1 MQQFFSKAMTFGPRI
16 LTPMNP
22 LPTGEIAAL
31 YAPVTLAATGGSPPY
46 TWGFISGG
54 IVAGL
59 TLSPGGVVS
68 GTPTTVGSSFGQVQV
83 TDSQGATSNAVP
95 CSLTTI
101 TAVTVFTSFLPAAT
115 QGTPYS
121 TTLVPG
127 PGAPPYLWSLAS
139 GTLPAG
145 LSLSSGGVISGTPT
159 NVETDTPVIQV
170 TDIFG
175 GVAQRSFS
183 LMVSAPST
191 AKPLGFNTTNLTYY
205 EPPQP
210 FINLFHSGGQ
220 SANNLL
226 IPGAQ
231 GGGSVASGW
240 ITQNGSGTGTKEE
253 GALQLDS
260 DGYVTSMTA
269 SPVPFGGQKFTQLV
283 CFLKLS
289 INNGNLPPGASF
301 LYPPGSYT
309 LQGQGAGTIAISGD
323 ASAWSGNG
331 STVTVNGSN
340 AFVSTSTSGTWSV
353 TFTANAALNPTACNL
368 QVKITANDPLVT
380 GNYLKAL
387 VCCET
392 ALLASYNGGTRYHP
406 RYLTMAQGFTGVR
419 FMKELNTENSENE
432 IFLVT
437 GPGASAT
444 SATLQAGFIGA
455 SLSAGVLTVVS
466 GVSFTG
472 SQTGSVLTV
481 TAIGT
486 GPVMVGLLYS
496 GSGVPSTSIITGQL
510 TGSAG
515 GTGTYSINNATTLGS
530 QTFTQNSPIDSYH
543 DTSAVNYLRPGM
555 QYTGP
560 GISAGATINSQ
571 LSGTTGG
578 AGTYAVSN
586 NTDSVPV
593 AIGMTVLGNWY
604 GYHNQ
609 VNKVVFSNGNIRL
622 VTFQYESNQI
632 TWSTPLTAAAT
643 GNVYL
648 APYSINWARRSLP
661 TNCFYSTANGAP
673 FELCFQLC
681 NLLGADAHM
690 NLNISQL
697 VNESGF
703 TATDFLSQF
712 NALALATLNV
722 LLRCSI
728 EPANET
734 WNSNYDSTA
743 MLYFVGLGMFPTH
756 GPVTN
761 FQLNR
766 NAYGRI
772 CALVA
777 QQSRIDWGGQFSR
790 CYPMMGGQWVQA
802 ITLQNSMDTA
812 YWFADSGQRASDFA
826 NYPIKVATVAPY
838 YGLTF
843 PPINQMCWL
852 GLQADLGLS
861 AYFAMKTS
869 NAFTVNFTGSV
880 SGGVLTVTAVTAPG
894 GLVPSQPYAGVGI
907 TAGAIINSQLTG
919 QPGKTGTYAVSN
931 GSDSTGSI
939 ALLQTIT
946 IPGQNSRGWV
956 VHSQDS
962 LAGYLAV
969 VGPGKTYPNMVLQA
983 YEGGFGAVDGTT
995 AAKVNFTASQSG
1007 TTLTVSAVTS
1017 PGIICPGYVFAG
1029 TGITVGSTINSQISG
1044 TPGGVGTY
1052 AVSNSQTIAS
1062 EAMTQAVWHDLSL
1075 NAMRDTRMQ
1084 TTLFDF
1090 QNWWSTNTSY
1100 TRDNMFYYFMLC
1112 EDNSASNG
1120 YGAAENFMQSFTFPG
1135 PNKWQ
1140 GLQNFINQ
1148 P

>member
-1 MQQFFSKAMTFGPRI
+1 MPAMWATKSVILPDGP
-16 LTPMNP
+16 
-22 LPTGEIAAL
+22 
-31 YAPVTLAATGGSPPY
+31 
-46 TWGFISGG
+46 
-54 IVAGL
+54 
-59 TLSPGGVVS
+59 
-68 GTPTTVGSSFGQVQV
+68 VQ
-83 TDSQGATSNAVP
+83 
-95 CSLTTI
+95 
-101 TAVTVFTSFLPAAT
+101 
-115 QGTPYS
+115 
-121 TTLVPG
+121 
-127 PGAPPYLWSLAS
+127 
-139 GTLPAG
+139 
-145 LSLSSGGVISGTPT
+145 
-159 NVETDTPVIQV
+159 
-170 TDIFG
+170 
-175 GVAQRSFS
+175 
-183 LMVSAPST
+183 
-191 AKPLGFNTTNLTYY
+191 KPLGFNTTNITYY

-210 FINLFHSGGQ
+210 FINLFHGGGQ

-231 GGGSVASGW
+231 GGGAVAGGW
-240 ITQNGSGTGTKEE
+240 ITQTSGGVGTKEE
-253 GALQLDS
+253 GALTIDA
-260 DGYVTSMTA
+260 DGYPTSMTA
-269 SPVPFGGQKFTQLV
+269 SPVPFGGQKFTQIAT
-283 CFLKLS
+283 FLKLS
-289 INNGNLPPGASF
+289 INNNNLPPGASF

-309 LQGQGAGTIAISGD
+309 LQGQGAGTIAITGD

-353 TFTANAALNPTACNL
+353 TFTANAGLSPTACNL
-368 QVKITANDPLVT
+368 AVKITATDPLAT
-380 GNYLKAL
+380 GNYLRAL

-392 ALLASYNGGTRYHP
+392 TLLASYNAGARYHP
-406 RYLTMAQGFTGVR
+406 RYLTMAQGFSAVR
-419 FMKELNTENSENE
+419 FMKQLNTENSENE
-432 IFLVT
+432 IFLTT
-437 GPGASAT
+437 GPGSSAT

-455 SLSAGVLTVVS
+455 SLSAGVLTVMS

-481 TAIGT
+481 TAIGA

-496 GSGVPSTSIITGQL
+496 GAGVPGTSIITGQL

-515 GTGTYSINNATTLGS
+515 STGTYSINNATTLGS

-555 QYTGP
+555 QYTGA
-560 GISAGATINSQ
+560 GVSAGATINSQ
-571 LSGTTGG
+571 LTGTTGG

-604 GYHNQ
+604 GVHNQ
-609 VNKVVFSNGNIRL
+609 VNKVFFSNGDIRL

-632 TWSTPLTAAAT
+632 TWSGGLSSAASA
-643 GNVYL
+643 NVYL
-648 APYSINWARRSLP
+648 APFVTTWARRPTP
-661 TNCFYSTANGAP
+661 TNCFYSTSLGIP
-673 FELCFQLC
+673 VELCWHLC
-681 NLLGADAHM
+681 NLLNADAHM
-690 NLNISQL
+690 CINGSQL
-697 VNESGF
+697 LNASGF
-703 TATDFLSQF
+703 TASDYLTSF
-712 NALALATLNV
+712 NASAMAGLNSN
-722 LLRCSI
+722 LRCGI
-728 EPANET
+728 QPFNEP
-734 WNSNYDSTA
+734 WNSLYDSTA
-743 MLYFVGLGMFPTH
+743 MLYFIGLGMFPTH

-772 CALVA
+772 CALTA
-777 QQSRIDWGGQFSR
+777 QQCRTDWAGQFSR
-790 CYPMMGGQWVQA
+790 CYPIIDGQWVQA
-802 ITLQNSMDTA
+802 VTLQNSMDTA

-843 PPINQMCWL
+843 PPIDQMCWL

-861 AYFAMKTS
+861 AYFAMRTS
-869 NAFTVNFTGSV
+869 NAFTVNFTASV
-880 SGGVLTVTAVTAPG
+880 TGGVLTVTSVAFPG
-894 GLVPSQPYAGVGI
+894 GLVPSQPYTGAGI
-907 TAGAIINSQLTG
+907 TGGATITAQLTG
-919 QPGKTGTYAVSN
+919 QPGEAGTYSVSN
-931 GSDSTGSI
+931 GSDTTGSI
-939 ALLQTIT
+939 SMVQTIT

-969 VGPGKTYPNMVLQA
+969 CGPGKTYPNLLLQA

-1017 PGIICPGYVFAG
+1017 PGIICPGYVYAG
-1029 TGITVGSTINSQISG
+1029 SGVTVGSTITSQLSG

-1052 AVSNSQTIAS
+1052 AVSNSQTISS

-1075 NAMRDTRMQ
+1075 NAMRDSRMQ

-1090 QNWWSTNTSY
+1090 QNWWSANTSY
-1100 TRDNMFYYFMLC
+1100 TRDNMFHYFMLC

-1120 YGAAENFMQSFTFPG
+1120 YGAAENFMQSFSYPG

-1140 GLQNFINQ
+1140 GLQNFMNQ